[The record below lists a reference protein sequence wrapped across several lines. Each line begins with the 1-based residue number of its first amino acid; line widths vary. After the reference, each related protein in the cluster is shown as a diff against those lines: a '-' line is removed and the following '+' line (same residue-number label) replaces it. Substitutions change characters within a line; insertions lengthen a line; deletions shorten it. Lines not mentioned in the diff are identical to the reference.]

1 MDCYN
6 PAMRK
11 IVKHAA
17 GTFCYVE
24 LATTGQNQAKQF
36 YGELFG
42 WSVEDVPMGP
52 GMVYTTFRQEGLIAA
67 AASQMSEKERA
78 SFPAHWHLYIAVE
91 SADAA
96 AKRAVELGGTLIE
109 GPFDVAEH
117 GRMAVLQD
125 PAGAYFSIWEA
136 RKSIGIE
143 IADAAGT
150 LCWADLVTRKPEV
163 AREFYQGLF
172 GWEIATGQHGEEYLH
187 IKNGAE
193 FIGGIPPVAM
203 NNPYLPPHWM
213 IYFAV
218 DDVDAAAAK
227 VVELGGKVLFGPV
240 TMENVGRIAVVAD
253 GQGAAFSV
261 FKLGRG

>member
-36 YGELFG
+36 YSGLFG

-52 GMVYTTFRQEGLIAA
+52 GMVYTTFRQDGLIAA

-117 GRMAVLQD
+117 GRMGVLQD

-172 GWEIATGQHGEEYLH
+172 GWEIATGQQ
-187 IKNGAE
+187 
-193 FIGGIPPVAM
+193 M